1 MGNSSGSGNIISR
14 QDHAAGWLAVF
25 RGSGVFSKSVFGARL
40 CPQGQPQHV
49 NHSETSAANGV
60 LRLVSDTAALRAR
73 FENTPKSLIQK
84 LSGSLKIFDQ
94 SIWPSATPATINTI
108 AVQNVGVIGSP
119 SA

>member
-1 MGNSSGSGNIISR
+1 VIDLETASKVCYPVLEQNKQLTGGGNACLDSTG
-14 QDHAAGWLAVF
+14 
-25 RGSGVFSKSVFGARL
+25 
-40 CPQGQPQHV
+40 PQGQPQHV